1 MGFFDR
7 LFGTEQPEQ
16 SARTP
21 APTRKRSDDEI
32 AVERYEY
39 LLRTAPPET
48 IEQVHTEAFA
58 KLTPQQRDI
67 LFNKLTESATR
78 SEAPKDAAPA
88 SLAVAATRQE
98 MQQPGTMARALGGY
112 GPSFGS
118 TFASSLLGSV
128 AGYVIG
134 SAIVD
139 SFFPNDFGNTDGNTD
154 GNSDGNTD
162 GSDGNS
168 DNAANNSNDNSA
180 DASNTSYADGGYDGG
195 YDSGSDGGG
204 FDGGGDFGGF

>member
-16 SARTP
+16 PTQAA

-39 LLRTAPPET
+39 LLRTAPPAT

-67 LFNKLTESATR
+67 LFNKLTENSTA

-134 SAIVD
+134 SAIVS
-139 SFFPNDFGNTDGNTD
+139 SFFPNDFGN
-154 GNSDGNTD
+154 SDSS
-162 GSDGNS
+162 SDNNS
-168 DNAANNSNDNSA
+168 DNAGDNSNDNSNDNST
-180 DASNTSYADGGYDGG
+180 DASDTSYADGGYDNGG
-195 YDSGSDGGG
+195 YDGGGSGGGSGGG